1 MAHRSSRKSPR
12 LSFLAGMLAGP
23 ALLILALAATARYLP
38 DSSIFQMVGRIADSV
53 APHLLAIVFGLSLIV
68 AILGARWIA
77 SILIL
82 GISAALLGHAWMHF
96 QRTEPL
102 AAGAPVHLRVLWFNM
117 FGVNDLGTEEI
128 VSGLS
133 ESNADVVVLAESE
146 RMLSRLD
153 KLREEYPYQLGCT
166 QRCQVLVLSRLPFE
180 GARQGRLSVMSPERY
195 GRVVVRTEAGLV
207 TVVGAHLNKPWFDEF
222 STDEA
227 HRLAH
232 RLEAVSGPV
241 VMVGD
246 MNAAPWSRRMV
257 HLHMD
262 TDLRFAPL
270 PPATW
275 PSIAGDYGVPIDNA
289 MVGGGARFVTLES
302 WGQEMGS
309 NHLGLLA
316 EITLDQS

>member
-1 MAHRSSRKSPR
+1 MAHTSSRKSPR
-12 LSFLAGMLAGP
+12 LSFLAGMFAGP
-23 ALLILALAATARYLP
+23 ALLLLGLAASARYLP

-53 APHLLAIVFGLSLIV
+53 APHLLVVVFAMALIV

-77 SILIL
+77 SVLIL

-96 QRTEPL
+96 QRVEPL
-102 AAGAPVHLRVLWFNM
+102 AEDAPVHLRVLWFNM
-117 FGVNDLGTEEI
+117 FGDNDLETKEI

-133 ESNADVVVLAESE
+133 ESDADIIVLAEAE
-146 RMLSRLD
+146 RMINRLSEM
-153 KLREEYPYQLGCT
+153 REEYPYQLGCT

-257 HLHMD
+257 HLHKD
-262 TDLRFAPL
+262 TDLHFAPH

-275 PSIAGDYGVPIDNA
+275 PSIAGEYGVAIDNA
-289 MVGGGARFVTLES
+289 MVGGGARFVNLEA
-302 WGQEMGS
+302 WGQDMGS

-316 EITLDQS
+316 DITLDQS